1 MRQRIESLEQFRAL
15 QAEYMAAR
23 EAEKRKILVCCG
35 TGCVAGGNLN
45 VYHELKKRMD
55 ELGIP
60 CEVSLTEHHDDS
72 VGLKKSGCH
81 GFCEMGPLVRIEP
94 EGWLYTKCQVSDVE
108 EIIQKTILGGQFIE
122 RLGYNRGGELY
133 ERQEDIPFYKRQ
145 TRRVLEH
152 CGHIDAE
159 SIEEYL
165 SIGGYGALAKALFE
179 MQPDEI
185 VQVVSDSGLRG
196 RGGAGFPTHVKLAAN
211 TIDTLLINAAEC
223 EPYLTTDC
231 REMLECSDTIISGI
245 TAVMKYCEIPHCIIG
260 IERNKPECIDLLTSL
275 TREMKGVEVKG
286 LPMRYPQGAEKTLVE
301 TCTGREVPQIGP
313 SGKPGLPADVGCV
326 IMNVTSVSTLGK
338 FLKTGIPLVT
348 KRVTVEGDAIAR
360 PQNIEVP
367 IGTLYRDVIDACGG
381 VKEGVELGKIIF
393 GGPMMGGAAPSAD
406 FPVLKQNNGLLLF
419 SKKAAALP
427 EPSACIR
434 CGRCIEACPMGLEPV
449 VIAQNFA
456 NKDFAALKARCVD
469 LCVACGSCT
478 YACPAKRPVSQT
490 MGLAKGWYMAELRK
504 GGK

>member
-1 MRQRIESLEQFRAL
+1 MENIVQNRMPLIGDTAPSFKAVTTQGEINFPEDFRGKWVILFSHPADFTPVCTTEFMTFASMAEEFKAMNTELVGLSVDSLYSHIAWL
-15 QAEYMAAR
+15 
-23 EAEKRKILVCCG
+23 RKIQ
-35 TGCVAGGNLN
+35 
-45 VYHELKKRMD
+45 D
-55 ELGIP
+55 
-60 CEVSLTEHHDDS
+60 
-72 VGLKKSGCH
+72 
-81 GFCEMGPLVRIEP
+81 
-94 EGWLYTKCQVSDVE
+94 
-108 EIIQKTILGGQFIE
+108 
-122 RLGYNRGGELY
+122 
-133 ERQEDIPFYKRQ
+133 
-145 TRRVLEH
+145 LEWN
-152 CGHIDAE
+152 G
-159 SIEEYL
+159 
-165 SIGGYGALAKALFE
+165 
-179 MQPDEI
+179 
-185 VQVVSDSGLRG
+185 
-196 RGGAGFPTHVKLAAN
+196 
-211 TIDTLLINAAEC
+211 
-223 EPYLTTDC
+223 
-231 REMLECSDTIISGI
+231 
-245 TAVMKYCEIPHCIIG
+245 
-260 IERNKPECIDLLTSL
+260 
-275 TREMKGVEVKG
+275 MKGVEVKG

-301 TCTGREVPQIGP
+301 TCTGREVPQVGP

-449 VIAQNFA
+449 VIAQDFA

>member
-1 MRQRIESLEQFRAL
+1 MPVPEHVVIPMSMHIGAP
-15 QAEYMAAR
+15 AEPVVKKGDTVM
-23 EAEKRKILVCCG
+23 VG
-35 TGCVAGGNLN
+35 TVIGKAGGFVSANIYSSVSGTVQDIAPL
-45 VYHELKKRMD
+45 RMVNGAMTTAVAIKTD
-55 ELGIP
+55 GAQTVDP
-60 CEVSLTEHHDDS
+60 ACVPPVVTDKASLLAAVQACGL
-72 VGLKKSGCH
+72 VG
-81 GFCEMGPLVRIEP
+81 V
-94 EGWLYTKCQVSDVE
+94 
-108 EIIQKTILGGQFIE
+108 
-122 RLGYNRGGELY
+122 
-133 ERQEDIPFYKRQ
+133 
-145 TRRVLEH
+145 
-152 CGHIDAE
+152 
-159 SIEEYL
+159 
-165 SIGGYGALAKALFE
+165 
-179 MQPDEI
+179 
-185 VQVVSDSGLRG
+185 
-196 RGGAGFPTHVKLAAN
+196 GGAGFPTHVKLAAN

-301 TCTGREVPQIGP
+301 TCTGREVPQVGP

-348 KRVTVEGDAIAR
+348 KRVTVEGDAIAK

-419 SKKAAALP
+419 SREKAAIPA
-427 EPSACIR
+427 PSACIR
-434 CGRCIEACPMGLEPV
+434 CGRCINGCPMGLAPV
-449 VIAQNFA
+449 QISEAYT
-456 NKDFAALKARCVD
+456 ARD
-469 LCVACGSCT
+469 YDQLDKLNIGLCVACGTCSFV
-478 YACPAKRPVSQT
+478 CPAKRPVTQN
-490 MGLAKGWYMAELRK
+490 MALAKAFYMGELRRK
-504 GGK
+504 QAEAKAKAEEAAKKAEEGGNK

>member
-1 MRQRIESLEQFRAL
+1 MDGG
-15 QAEYMAAR
+15 AEIPSAAR
-23 EAEKRKILVCCG
+23 KIRETGEIRLFKSLKRSAKGAAVPHVKATAGQPTNKMPVPEHVVIPMSMHIGAPAEPVVKKGDTVMVG
-35 TGCVAGGNLN
+35 TVIGKAGGFVSANIYSSVSGTVQDIAPL
-45 VYHELKKRMD
+45 RMVNGAMTTAVAIKTD
-55 ELGIP
+55 GAQTVDP
-60 CEVSLTEHHDDS
+60 ACVPPVVTDKASLLAAVQACGL
-72 VGLKKSGCH
+72 VG
-81 GFCEMGPLVRIEP
+81 V
-94 EGWLYTKCQVSDVE
+94 
-108 EIIQKTILGGQFIE
+108 
-122 RLGYNRGGELY
+122 
-133 ERQEDIPFYKRQ
+133 
-145 TRRVLEH
+145 
-152 CGHIDAE
+152 
-159 SIEEYL
+159 
-165 SIGGYGALAKALFE
+165 
-179 MQPDEI
+179 
-185 VQVVSDSGLRG
+185 
-196 RGGAGFPTHVKLAAN
+196 GGAGFPTHVKLAAN

-245 TAVMKYCEIPHCIIG
+245 AAVMKYCEIPHCIIG
-260 IERNKPECIDLLTSL
+260 IERNKPECIDLLCSL

-301 TCTGREVPQIGP
+301 TCTGREVPQVGP

-449 VIAQNFA
+449 VIAQDFA